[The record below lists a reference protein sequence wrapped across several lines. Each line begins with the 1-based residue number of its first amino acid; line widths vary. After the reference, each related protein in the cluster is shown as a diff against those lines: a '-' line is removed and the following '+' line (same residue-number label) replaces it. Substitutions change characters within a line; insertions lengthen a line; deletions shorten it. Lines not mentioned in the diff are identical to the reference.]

1 MPTENVIVKDCRVYH
16 GHGGFVV
23 GSEMSGGV
31 RNIWVKNC
39 QFIGTDIGLRFKSTR
54 GRGGV
59 VENIFIDGVYMANM
73 PGDAMTFDLY
83 YAGAN
88 PGNNKAERYKV
99 DETTPSFR
107 KISIQ
112 NVTILNAKR
121 CAFINGLPEMPVQ
134 DIVIKNSNMSGKEG
148 IYLNCVNRLTL
159 DNVKITAEKTD
170 PVTRID
176 DTQNI
181 TIR

>member
-1 MPTENVIVKDCRVYH
+1 M
-16 GHGGFVV
+16 
-23 GSEMSGGV
+23 
-31 RNIWVKNC
+31 
-39 QFIGTDIGLRFKSTR
+39 
-54 GRGGV
+54 

-170 PVTRID
+170 PVTRTD